1 MKRDYTINPSM
12 IAGQPDVIWSYD
24 NPKDVKYFSESTP
37 LDVSATQCNSSSIC
51 LWYVSPL
58 VELSQSPQVQYS
70 LLGEWNK
77 WTAVS
82 QQRFTSI
89 MTDRQNGQA
98 TITIQGATGEIIPVI
113 FFHSALSSITVNCSI
128 STTSGGEAKITVTT
142 SNIVC
147 S

>member
-1 MKRDYTINPSM
+1 
-12 IAGQPDVIWSYD
+12 
-24 NPKDVKYFSESTP
+24 
-37 LDVSATQCNSSSIC
+37 
-51 LWYVSPL
+51 
-58 VELSQSPQVQYS
+58 
-70 LLGEWNK
+70 
-77 WTAVS
+77 
-82 QQRFTSI
+82 

>member
-1 MKRDYTINPSM
+1 MKRDYSINPSM

-51 LWYVSPL
+51 LWYVAPL

-77 WTAVS
+77 
-82 QQRFTSI
+82 
-89 MTDRQNGQA
+89 
-98 TITIQGATGEIIPVI
+98 
-113 FFHSALSSITVNCSI
+113 
-128 STTSGGEAKITVTT
+128 
-142 SNIVC
+142 
-147 S
+147 